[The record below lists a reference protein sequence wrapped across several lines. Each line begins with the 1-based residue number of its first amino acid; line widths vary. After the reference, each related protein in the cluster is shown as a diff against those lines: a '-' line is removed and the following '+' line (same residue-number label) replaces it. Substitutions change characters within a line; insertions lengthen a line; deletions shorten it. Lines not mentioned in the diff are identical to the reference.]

1 VVGSRGGSG
10 GGRRPVAVGLED
22 ADDGNGRRA
31 VGREGADLRTPM
43 LREARTEHV
52 AIYSFGEYEFKSRIA
67 KVRSSAYVSTYNKF
81 AGPL

>member
-31 VGREGADLRTPM
+31 VGTWREGGWDLWTPM
-43 LREARTEHV
+43 LREVRTEQV
-52 AIYSFGEYEFKSRIA
+52 AIYSFGEYESNPELLKFDR
-67 KVRSSAYVSTYNKF
+67 VRMLY
-81 AGPL
+81 